1 MRVREKTDARLE
13 AWLEY
18 QGEGRGRAIIAG
30 PAGDYLLQDLRL
42 AAAHGVGSVRV
53 NLYNDLDGSARKSVS
68 ACLEK
73 IASRGVR
80 VSLNRR

>member
-1 MRVREKTDARLE
+1 MRVREKTGARLE

-30 PAGDYLLQDLRL
+30 PAGDYLLQNLRL

-53 NLYNDLDGSARKSVS
+53 NLYNDLDGSARKSVF

-80 VSLNRR
+80 VSLNRC